1 MIESQIIG
9 PDTLR
14 GTIDNLPRAPRPIKR
29 ILLFYPEQEWSSRLQ
44 GKKVR
49 IKIKIDPFG
58 KVTDAQL
65 LMSCGNPVIDEAA
78 LMAVKKAEFDPSQI
92 DITLFNKWMLIEIP
106 VTKPARASDWDMQ

>member
-1 MIESQIIG
+1 
-9 PDTLR
+9 
-14 GTIDNLPRAPRPIKR
+14 
-29 ILLFYPEQEWSSRLQ
+29 LLFYPEQEWSSRLQ

-65 LMSCGNPVIDEAA
+65 LMSCGNSVIDEAA
-78 LMAVKKAEFDPSQI
+78 LRAVKKAEFDPSQI

-106 VTKPARASDWDMQ
+106 VTKPARSSDWDMQ